1 MNVENGSVGSAF
13 RFLAGLLAI
22 VSLSGCIATEPFLT
36 KDERIIPGSDG
47 KRERLT
53 IGGVFAKPKGDGP
66 FPAIVI
72 LQSCGGSSPA
82 LSTWADKFNEWGYA
96 SFIVQSLES
105 RGSRTCAYPY
115 KFWEMN
121 SAVASDAYGALEHLQ
136 KKPEIDKSKIAVIG
150 FSMGALAINWNI
162 LSSRASRPEPD
173 FIATISFYGKCPIGS
188 MSGVRSVPNL
198 QVSASLDVNHYPSCE
213 GVQRSGLGS
222 NYRFL
227 GLQGVHHAFDDPAA
241 SGKYDGSGNRME
253 YNPDATRQATEAV
266 RMFLLEQF
274 KK

>member
-1 MNVENGSVGSAF
+1 MNVKNRCGGLTA
-13 RFLAGLLAI
+13 RFLVGVLVIA
-22 VSLSGCIATEPFLT
+22 SLSGCITTEPFLT

-53 IGGVFAKPKGDGP
+53 MRGFYAKPKGSGP
-66 FPAIVI
+66 FPAVVI

-105 RGSRTCAYPY
+105 RGSRTCVYPY

-136 KKPEIDKSKIAVIG
+136 KKPEIDKNKIAVIG

-162 LSSRASRPEPD
+162 LSASRPQND

-188 MSGVRSVPNL
+188 MSGVRVVPNL

-213 GVQRSGLGS
+213 GVQRSGLGP

-253 YNPDATRQATEAV
+253 YNPDATRQATDAV
-266 RMFLLEQF
+266 REFLLEQF